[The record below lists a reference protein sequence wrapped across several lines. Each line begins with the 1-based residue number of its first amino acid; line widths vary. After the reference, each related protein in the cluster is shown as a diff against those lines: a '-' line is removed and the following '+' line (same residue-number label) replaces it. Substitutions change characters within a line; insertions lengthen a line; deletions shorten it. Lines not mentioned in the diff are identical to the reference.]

1 MRSTVLLLGLILV
14 ALAVAACGAEP
25 EPTPG
30 TFESPVEIANPAS
43 QHCIEQGYEL
53 EMRTTAE
60 GTTGYCLFEDGT
72 ECEEWA
78 YYRGEC
84 GPGTPKP

>member
-1 MRSTVLLLGLILV
+1 MVVV
-14 ALAVAACGAEP
+14 ALLVAACGAEP
-25 EPTPG
+25 TPN

-43 QHCIEQGYEL
+43 QHCVEQGYEL

-60 GTTGYCLFEDGT
+60 GTTGYCIFDDGT

-84 GPGTPKP
+84 QPGTPKP